1 MAAEFKVLL
10 CGTGENASWHVA
22 ESRRGRPADRGHAV
36 ITHVH
41 GRDPERTAEFARK
54 HGLSPV
60 KDLKAF
66 LGSGQ
71 VQGLDVCTVHARHAP
86 LARLG
91 IEAGLAVLVE
101 KPLAISLEEGRGLVA
116 AAKAKGT
123 PLGVLYH
130 KRYAP
135 QHAGLK
141 RFIDQGGFG
150 PGPVQ
155 AEMSIHHAAG
165 DHYFRHGEY
174 WKASVDQNGGGILMN
189 QVVHY
194 LDLLTW
200 WLGPVETV
208 DSDFIVGQCSLE
220 GESTARLRILFT
232 AGHRA
237 DFFASV
243 AVRKSLP
250 VYWAAHGTK
259 GSLVFHGMEL
269 IRDTIGLE
277 ANEAFRHRFKDK
289 LLGAVPY
296 RIRGRLGRPLSR
308 LDDESAGS
316 GWAEFFKSATLGK
329 EPPVSGEEGLKVLEL
344 IEKAYDGQKPKIDR
358 VPGMIPPEF
367 GLGGLDYYHDLAARE
382 PGPDVLLVNPL
393 MLSEVN
399 KAHAHIHTH
408 RPRPPLGLA
417 SAASWLIREGRSAR
431 VVDAAMMGFS
441 TPETAG
447 LIGRFNP
454 GKVVLT
460 TAQSDRWQNP
470 DIDISAA
477 VELIRLVHEMG
488 LGPVILL
495 GPHGTATPEWTLRRT
510 GADFLVRGE
519 PERTLTELVKAL
531 EDGADPGAV
540 PGLAWLEGEEYRESP
555 ARIFE
560 DDLSDYP
567 IPAFDQLPLTR
578 YQYSEETLPKPFSS
592 MLTSRGCPAACIY
605 CLKTMMPARWRGQSA
620 ARIVEEMEYLKE
632 NFGIRSIYFQDWEF
646 LADPRRIKELC
657 RLLQEKNSS
666 IRWGASTRVS
676 FLKDPEYVKTLARAG
691 CVLLNCGYETGSQEL
706 LDKIDK
712 KIKLESAYT
721 AVDNCRAAGIELRL
735 FGLVNLPGETFST
748 IRQSMRFL
756 TKTGS
761 EVVHPNLPIPYPTTR
776 LWEMSGQ
783 RPDWDRLEGFEGRVQ
798 TRIKPALALAYF
810 KHLNRNR
817 RFGWGYP
824 FRPRFWR
831 YLRLMGYLRLG
842 RFIPGF

>member
-1 MAAEFKVLL
+1 M
-10 CGTGENASWHVA
+10 
-22 ESRRGRPADRGHAV
+22 
-36 ITHVH
+36 
-41 GRDPERTAEFARK
+41 
-54 HGLSPV
+54 
-60 KDLKAF
+60 
-66 LGSGQ
+66 
-71 VQGLDVCTVHARHAP
+71 
-86 LARLG
+86 
-91 IEAGLAVLVE
+91 E

-150 PGPVQ
+150 PGPIQ

-296 RIRGRLGRPLSR
+296 RVRGRLGRPLSR

-316 GWAEFFKSATLGK
+316 GWAEFFKSASLGK

-344 IEKAYDGQKPKIDR
+344 IEKAYGGQKPRIEK

-367 GLGGLDYYHDLAARE
+367 GLGGLDYYRDLAARE

-567 IPAFDQLPLTR
+567 IPAFDQLPLTPLPVLRGDPAQALQLHAHLAGLPGRLHLLPQDHDAGQVAGPVRGPDRGGDGVPEGKLR
-578 YQYSEETLPKPFSS
+578 YPLHLLPGLGVSGRSPADQGALPVAPGEE
-592 MLTSRGCPAACIY
+592 
-605 CLKTMMPARWRGQSA
+605 LKHPLGRFHPGL
-620 ARIVEEMEYLKE
+620 VPE
-632 NFGIRSIYFQDWEF
+632 G
-646 LADPRRIKELC
+646 
-657 RLLQEKNSS
+657 
-666 IRWGASTRVS
+666 
-676 FLKDPEYVKTLARAG
+676 PEYVKTLARAG

-756 TKTGS
+756 IKAGT

-798 TRIKPALALAYF
+798 TRIRPALALAYF